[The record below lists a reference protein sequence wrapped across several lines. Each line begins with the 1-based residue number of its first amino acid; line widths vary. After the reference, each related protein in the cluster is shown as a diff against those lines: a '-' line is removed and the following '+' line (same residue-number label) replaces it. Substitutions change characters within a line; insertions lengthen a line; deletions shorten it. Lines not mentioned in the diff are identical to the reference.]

1 MQSTNTSQLVP
12 SKTYSACLQT
22 TFQEGCMKVVFVAKI
37 NPLGILY
44 VNKLT
49 FRWTIPTRLQFSR

>member
-1 MQSTNTSQLVP
+1 
-12 SKTYSACLQT
+12 
-22 TFQEGCMKVVFVAKI
+22 MKVVFVAKI